1 MWLDHRI
8 DVDDRA
14 GVIARTE
21 DPRSPA
27 DLFERLAGSAD
38 ARAYVAQYARL
49 IEQNPSTPQRVRDRI
64 GVLIRRI
71 ADPEPP
77 IVRIL
82 PEVGAALIAG
92 TVTAGLVGLDWIEP
106 APVHLFVTFCLTV
119 LVAHPVVLRSY
130 RRWID
135 RRLAATAGELELL
148 LPS

>member
-14 GVIARTE
+14 GVMARTE
-21 DPRSPA
+21 DPRSLA

-38 ARAYVAQYARL
+38 ARSYVARYARL

-82 PEVGAALIAG
+82 PEVGAVLIAG
-92 TVTAGLVGLDWIEP
+92 TVTAGLVGLYWIEP
-106 APVHLFVTFCLTV
+106 ASVHLFVTFCLTV
-119 LVAHPVVLRSY
+119 LVAHPVVLGSY

-135 RRLAATAGELELL
+135 RRRAATAGELELL